1 MATEEEKKERSF
13 EYNGLKYKVR
23 RPSVEESQAANQLRS
38 KTFNQA
44 LKNGDILRDQLDSEL
59 RKRGDWNDDREL
71 TYQGLRKEILD
82 YEVKLKKGGIK
93 LSEAKTLALEMADKR
108 DEMVGMLSSRTELDN
123 NTCEGQAEAAR
134 FNSMFADCLVY
145 EETGEKYFPKGLE
158 DYIVSSD
165 DPVAV
170 IGATEFYYLLT
181 GTENLDD
188 SLPENKF
195 LQRFSFTDTKNRLVD
210 KDGRLITREG
220 KHVDDEGRFVKWT
233 GEKDFIYVDEEGRAI
248 DEEGEYEVEQS
259 PFLDDEGSPIVLES
273 EKEPDKP
280 KRKTRKKAPEEE
292 PVATE

>member
-1 MATEEEKKERSF
+1 M
-13 EYNGLKYKVR
+13 
-23 RPSVEESQAANQLRS
+23 
-38 KTFNQA
+38 
-44 LKNGDILRDQLDSEL
+44 
-59 RKRGDWNDDREL
+59 RE
-71 TYQGLRKEILD
+71 
-82 YEVKLKKGGIK
+82 
-93 LSEAKTLALEMADKR
+93 
-108 DEMVGMLSSRTELDN
+108 SSRTELEN

-145 EETGEKYFPKGLE
+145 EETGEKYFPEGLE

-195 LQRFSFTDTKNRLVD
+195 LQRFSFTDNKNRLVD

-233 GEKDFIYVDEEGRAI
+233 GEKDFIYVDEGKTYNFRMPVTCHEDFDTLFSKVKDAKTDKVLIVNHKVKR
-248 DEEGEYEVEQS
+248 GESLWVIARKYNSTITSICELNIA
-259 PFLDDEGSPIVLES
+259 PFSLSILFS
-273 EKEPDKP
+273 FDKDI
-280 KRKTRKKAPEEE
+280 T
-292 PVATE
+292 

>member
-1 MATEEEKKERSF
+1 M
-13 EYNGLKYKVR
+13 
-23 RPSVEESQAANQLRS
+23 
-38 KTFNQA
+38 
-44 LKNGDILRDQLDSEL
+44 
-59 RKRGDWNDDREL
+59 
-71 TYQGLRKEILD
+71 
-82 YEVKLKKGGIK
+82 
-93 LSEAKTLALEMADKR
+93 
-108 DEMVGMLSSRTELDN
+108 
-123 NTCEGQAEAAR
+123 
-134 FNSMFADCLVY
+134 
-145 EETGEKYFPKGLE
+145 
-158 DYIVSSD
+158 
-165 DPVAV
+165 

-195 LQRFSFTDTKNRLVD
+195 LQRFSFTDNKNRLVD